1 MAESQAEEYCSR
13 LQKERER
20 ADELLSELRI
30 DRNKLKSDLASL
42 TDNFTEKSTELEKY
56 KRDYNKTSSQKNL
69 MKVKLA
75 SVKGLMIVFKAER
88 QSEILY
94 YEDHVSKLE
103 SELYQLRKIKNSLG
117 DDYEPQDEK
126 TAEVKLEGNP
136 DLFKISLLDFSSLLE
151 SENQGKELLSPSNKL
166 EDSFEDRISKSKAP
180 VLEFDSVIQ
189 FQKLIPQSRQTIN
202 KEHQRRQ
209 SHHHLSPQQ
218 NATITQ
224 NLSSD
229 SIQAEQIYKDLAE
242 KYEHNFQI
250 QTLLTQRLQSNL
262 DQQNKVIKSQKTRLE
277 VQEKSLADKD
287 ADLNIGLIELAK
299 VKLEY
304 AYSMNQLERYIKQ
317 EKNAQRMHTISESS
331 LPLANGSVS
340 RRTSIV
346 PDPIPSAESQD
357 HLSRPTQLFA
367 RWFN

>member
-1 MAESQAEEYCSR
+1 M
-13 LQKERER
+13 
-20 ADELLSELRI
+20 
-30 DRNKLKSDLASL
+30 
-42 TDNFTEKSTELEKY
+42 
-56 KRDYNKTSSQKNL
+56 
-69 MKVKLA
+69 
-75 SVKGLMIVFKAER
+75 
-88 QSEILY
+88 
-94 YEDHVSKLE
+94 
-103 SELYQLRKIKNSLG
+103 
-117 DDYEPQDEK
+117 
-126 TAEVKLEGNP
+126 
-136 DLFKISLLDFSSLLE
+136 
-151 SENQGKELLSPSNKL
+151 
-166 EDSFEDRISKSKAP
+166 
-180 VLEFDSVIQ
+180 
-189 FQKLIPQSRQTIN
+189 QTIN
-202 KEHQRRQ
+202 KEHQRRK

-218 NATITQ
+218 NATIKQ

-242 KYEHNFQI
+242 QYEHNFQI

-262 DQQNKVIKSQKTRLE
+262 DHQNKVIKSQKTRLE

-317 EKNAQRMHTISESS
+317 EKNAQRMHTTLESS
-331 LPLANGSVS
+331 LPLDNGSVS